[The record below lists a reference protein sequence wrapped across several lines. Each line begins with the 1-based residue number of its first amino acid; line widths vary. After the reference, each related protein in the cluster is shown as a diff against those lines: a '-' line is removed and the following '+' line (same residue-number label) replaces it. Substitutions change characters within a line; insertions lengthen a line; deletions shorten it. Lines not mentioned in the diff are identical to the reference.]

1 MFFGWISGITAMI
14 VAWITSLPTTFVEWI
29 KGMTTTELIGQI
41 LGILVIIGCILN
53 AQLPKRWQMLLG
65 QVFLN
70 ILSPINMLLLGQGL
84 AAGLPCFVASL
95 HCAVNL
101 IRDRKNKPAPLWE
114 TIIFC
119 ALYPITWGVGFAI
132 SVHNG
137 TASPLHLIPLL
148 ALAFFIASVL
158 APKENLMRWF
168 IIGNSAV
175 YVVYD
180 LITPNVAVFA
190 FIFTIVSAVIALIRY
205 RKSSPK
211 ATKTK

>member
-1 MFFGWISGITAMI
+1 
-14 VAWITSLPTTFVEWI
+14 
-29 KGMTTTELIGQI
+29 MTTAEIIGQI
-41 LGILVIIGCILN
+41 LGIAVIIGCILN

-70 ILSPINMLLLGQGL
+70 VISAINMLLLSQGL
-84 AAGLPCFVASL
+84 AACLPCFVASL

-101 IRDRKNKPAPLWE
+101 IRDRKSKPAPIWE

-119 ALYPITWGVGFAI
+119 ALYPVAWGVGFMI

-158 APKENLMRWF
+158 ATKEQLMRLF

-180 LITPNVAVFA
+180 LIFPNVAVFA
-190 FIFTIVSAVIALIRY
+190 FVFTIISAVIALIRY
-205 RKSSPK
+205 RKKPSDITCK
-211 ATKTK
+211 